1 MFCHSHFGHERK
13 ESKYVYIVLPLVATE
28 YCVLREFNC
37 ARAECNM
44 LENLGKCL
52 PTQITVIIPAE
63 VSYKESLNL
72 IPNPNPNP
80 NLSPNPIGCLALILA

>member
-1 MFCHSHFGHERK
+1 MDFFSQNVTFALLA
-13 ESKYVYIVLPLVATE
+13 SKWLQIPPPSPLPLPP
-28 YCVLREFNC
+28 L
-37 ARAECNM
+37 
-44 LENLGKCL
+44 LSK
-52 PTQITVIIPAE
+52 IWAE